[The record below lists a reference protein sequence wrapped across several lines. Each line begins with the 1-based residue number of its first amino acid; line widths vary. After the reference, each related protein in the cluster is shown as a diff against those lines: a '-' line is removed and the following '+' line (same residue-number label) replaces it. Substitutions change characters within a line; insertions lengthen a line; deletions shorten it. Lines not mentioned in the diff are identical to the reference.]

1 MFKFLSCYLPFAIET
16 KQNDTNVICFK
27 QGKSTT
33 SVHQKPTFNGV
44 YTHNT
49 YKIDICYILV
59 KRCFWMCSNW
69 SMAHLHLTFLRETFQ
84 KNGYAENLIDRCFK
98 LFLKKNLTLK
108 EKEAFAIGLS
118 LFINYVI
125 AN

>member
-1 MFKFLSCYLPFAIET
+1 MPFAIET
-16 KQNDTNVICFK
+16 KQNDTNVIRFK

-33 SVHQKPTFNGV
+33 SVRQKPTFNGV